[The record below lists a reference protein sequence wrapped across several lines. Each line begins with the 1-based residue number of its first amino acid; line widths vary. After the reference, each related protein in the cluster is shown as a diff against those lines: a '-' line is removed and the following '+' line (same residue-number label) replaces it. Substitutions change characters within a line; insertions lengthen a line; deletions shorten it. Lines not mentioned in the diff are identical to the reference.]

1 MASQTTDKP
10 QPAGSPAIK
19 TRRFSVS
26 LVWIV
31 PIVAVLVGISLV
43 VHSILQ
49 QGPSITIT
57 FKTGSGLT
65 ANKTDVKYRNVVIGQ
80 VTDVELSDDQK
91 SVNATIKLSKQ
102 AESFTR
108 EDSQFWVVRP
118 RIGAGGVSG
127 IDTLLSGDYIGA
139 DIGQSDT
146 RANRFTGLENPPPI
160 TYGEPGKRFTLHT
173 QDLGSLDI
181 GSPVY
186 YRKIPVGQVV
196 AYALDA
202 DGKGVNI
209 DVFVHAPNDAYVTE
223 NTRFWNASGIDV
235 SVGANGFALKTE
247 SLSSMLV
254 GGIAFLAPPYSP
266 NDKPADEEHSYELF
280 ADQQTALAPPNGK
293 AQYLNLRFDQA
304 LRGLTVGAPVEFL
317 GIEFGKVVSINL
329 DFDEKK
335 RSFPV
340 NVGIVIYPQ
349 RLGEANTKMLT
360 VLKHDPN
367 DEAGGVRLIGSFIEH
382 GLRAQAR
389 SGNLLTGQ
397 LYIALD
403 FFPKADK
410 VVFDPNLRPVSI
422 PTIPG
427 NLEQLQEKLE
437 GIVNKINQLP
447 IERIAGNLDG
457 SLVELRKG
465 LGQFNAKTLPGVQN
479 TLADVSKTL
488 QSASSTL
495 AEDSPQREQLTQ
507 TLDELSRMSRSLR
520 EPLGLP
526 GTPSRIP
533 DSWSPRQRCAIGP
546 ARATAQMTTGATTMA
561 LPLKITLLTGL
572 LLLTACRSEPI
583 QFHTLTPVQRSNA
596 SLAAGA
602 RSGLKASRSRHRS
615 TGHRLSSA
623 RVTAAWPFSRRNGG
637 LPAWWMSCAARW
649 WINSPAA
656 GKTWRCAL
664 RSSALT
670 RSPGSTPCSTSNGG
684 FARRARTNARR

>member
-1 MASQTTDKP
+1 MKSQAADGP
-10 QPAGSPAIK
+10 QAPGQAPIK
-19 TRRFSVS
+19 TRRYSVS

-49 QGPSITIT
+49 EGPTITVT

-65 ANKTDVKYRNVVIGQ
+65 ANKTEVKYRNVVIGH
-80 VTDVELSDDQK
+80 VSDVELSGDQK

-139 DIGQSDT
+139 DIGQ
-146 RANRFTGLENPPPI
+146 ANARSKSFTGLENPPPI

-196 AYALDA
+196 AYALNA
-202 DGKGVNI
+202 DGKGVNLEI
-209 DVFVHAPNDAYVTE
+209 FIHSPNDAFVTD

-235 SVGANGFALKTE
+235 NVGANGFSVKTE
-247 SLSSMLV
+247 SLSSILV
-254 GGIAFLAPPYSP
+254 GGIAFRAPEYNP
-266 NDKPADEEHSYELF
+266 NDKPALEDKGFELF
-280 ADQQTALAPPNGK
+280 EDQQTALAPPSGK
-293 AQYLNLRFDQA
+293 AQYLSLRFEQA
-304 LRGLTVGAPVEFL
+304 LRGLKVGAPVEFL
-317 GIEFGKVVSINL
+317 GIEFGRVVSVNL
-329 DFDEKK
+329 DFDPKK

-349 RLGEANTKMLT
+349 RLGQAHARMLEA
-360 VLKHDPN
+360 LKHDPN
-367 DEAGGVRLIGSFIEH
+367 DEAAGVRLMGSFIEN

-403 FFPKADK
+403 FYPKAEK
-410 VVFDPNLRPVSI
+410 VVFDPTARPVSI

-427 NLEQLQEKLE
+427 SLEQLQEKLE
-437 GIVNKINQLP
+437 GMVTKINQLP
-447 IERIAGNLDG
+447 IERIAGNLD
-457 SLVELRKG
+457 SNLVELRKG
-465 LGQFNAKTLPGVQN
+465 LAQFNAKTLPGVQT

-507 TLDELSRMSRSLR
+507 TLEELGRMSRSLR
-520 EPLGLP
+520 ELSDYLGRHPESLIRGRP
-526 GTPSRIP
+526 NNAAPTDLQGP
-533 DSWSPRQRCAIGP
+533 PR
-546 ARATAQMTTGATTMA
+546 
-561 LPLKITLLTGL
+561 
-572 LLLTACRSEPI
+572 
-583 QFHTLTPVQRSNA
+583 N
-596 SLAAGA
+596 
-602 RSGLKASRSRHRS
+602 
-615 TGHRLSSA
+615 
-623 RVTAAWPFSRRNGG
+623 
-637 LPAWWMSCAARW
+637 
-649 WINSPAA
+649 
-656 GKTWRCAL
+656 
-664 RSSALT
+664 
-670 RSPGSTPCSTSNGG
+670 
-684 FARRARTNARR
+684 

>member
-1 MASQTTDKP
+1 MKSQITDGP
-10 QPAGSPAIK
+10 QAPGQAPVK
-19 TRRFSVS
+19 TRRFNVS

-43 VHSILQ
+43 VHTMMQ
-49 QGPSITIT
+49 EGPTITVT

-65 ANKTDVKYRNVVIGQ
+65 ANKTEVKYRNVVIGH
-80 VTDVELSDDQK
+80 VSDVELNNDQK

-139 DIGQSDT
+139 DIGQANA
-146 RANRFTGLENPPPI
+146 RAKNFIGLENPPPI
-160 TYGEPGKRFTLHT
+160 TYGEPGKRFTLNT

-209 DVFVHAPNDAYVTE
+209 EVFIHSPNDAYVTE

-235 SVGANGFALKTE
+235 NVGANGFSLKTE
-247 SLSSMLV
+247 SLSSILV
-254 GGIAFLAPPYSP
+254 GGIAFRAPDYSP
-266 NDKPADEEHSYELF
+266 NDQPAKEDKAFDLF
-280 ADQQTALAPPNGK
+280 EDQLTALAPPSGK
-293 AQYLNLRFDQA
+293 GQFLTLRFDQA
-304 LRGLTVGAPVEFL
+304 LRGLKVGAPVEFL
-317 GIEFGKVVSINL
+317 GMEFGRVVAVNL
-329 DFDEKK
+329 DFDPKK

-340 NVGIVIYPQ
+340 NVGIMIYPQ
-349 RLGEANTKMLT
+349 RLGQAHTKMLE

-367 DEAGGVRLIGSFIEH
+367 DEAAGVRLMGSFIEN

-403 FFPKADK
+403 FYPKADK
-410 VVFDPNLRPVSI
+410 VVFDPTARPVSI

-427 NLEQLQEKLE
+427 SLEQLQEKLE
-437 GIVNKINQLP
+437 GMVNKINQLP
-447 IERIAGNLDG
+447 IERIAGNLD
-457 SLVELRKG
+457 SNLVELRKG
-465 LGQFNAKTLPGVQN
+465 LAQFNAKTLPGVQT

-495 AEDSPQREQLTQ
+495 AEDSPQREQLGQ
-507 TLDELSRMSRSLR
+507 TLDELGRMSRSLR
-520 EPLGLP
+520 ELSDYLGRHPESLIR
-526 GTPSRIP
+526 GRP
-533 DSWSPRQRCAIGP
+533 DNAAPMDLQGPPR
-546 ARATAQMTTGATTMA
+546 
-561 LPLKITLLTGL
+561 K
-572 LLLTACRSEPI
+572 
-583 QFHTLTPVQRSNA
+583 
-596 SLAAGA
+596 
-602 RSGLKASRSRHRS
+602 
-615 TGHRLSSA
+615 
-623 RVTAAWPFSRRNGG
+623 
-637 LPAWWMSCAARW
+637 
-649 WINSPAA
+649 
-656 GKTWRCAL
+656 
-664 RSSALT
+664 
-670 RSPGSTPCSTSNGG
+670 
-684 FARRARTNARR
+684 